1 MRTKNHV
8 YTRGLIWLPVIS
20 VALLSGCNSGS
31 SSNSDVAETT
41 KFGVTDTF
49 PAADAEL
56 VPVNSVISATFD
68 APVALD
74 TVTSANVQL
83 ECPEFVPV
91 LSSVALSEDGTVVS
105 LTPTAELPENEDC
118 IVTVAGDLAAAD
130 GKTLNRS
137 VSWTFNT
144 TARPETLAEGK
155 QIFRYDTFGDEI
167 FWTDV
172 LRMNE
177 VVQNAVDPITALTVA
192 GLKVDS
198 EALPESLKTAIANDE
213 VDLESPATT
222 VALVALDA
230 VVGVKGTVEKVDG
243 VDTITRLG
251 VTCALC
257 HSTVDD
263 SFSAGIGKRLDGWP
277 NRDLNPGLIISLS
290 PALTQAQKD
299 IYASWGPGMYDAR
312 FNQDGIS
319 SPHVITPAYGLN
331 GIHKTT
337 TTGDGDNIAYW
348 NRYVGVTQMGGQ
360 GFFYDFR
367 TGVVVQNGT
376 EDLISDKLPAL
387 QAYQLSLH
395 APEAPEGSFDV
406 AAAARGE
413 VLFNGQAQC
422 ASCHSGPK
430 FTDANT
436 RLHSPA
442 DVVSVTNGLEPD
454 GTPEY
459 ASRTA
464 TKQYRTAP
472 LEGIWQHPP
481 YFHNGVAETLDDV
494 VDLYDDKLNLALS
507 NDQKGDLVE
516 YLKSL

>member
-1 MRTKNHV
+1 MRIKSHSFA
-8 YTRGLIWLPVIS
+8 RGMIWLPAIS
-20 VALLSGCNSGS
+20 LAALLGGCGGSSGS
-31 SSNSDVAETT
+31 GTADTATP
-41 KFGVTDTF
+41 FGVSGTM
-49 PAADAEL
+49 PAANAEL
-56 VPVNSVISATFD
+56 VSIRSTISATFN
-68 APVALD
+68 D
-74 TVTSANVQL
+74 TVSRDSVTAKSFRLQ
-83 ECPEFVPV
+83 CPAFV
-91 LSSVALSEDGTVVS
+91 SVAGSVELADDERVVT
-105 LTPTAELPENEDC
+105 LTPDEPLPENKTC
-118 IVTVAGDLAAAD
+118 IVTVTDITDAD
-130 GKTLNRS
+130 GRPLNQP

-144 TARPETLAEGK
+144 NASAETLAEGK

-172 LRMNE
+172 LQMHT
-177 VVQNAVDPITALTVA
+177 VVETAVDPVTALTVA

-198 EALPESLKTAIANDE
+198 EALPPSVVEGILNESISLTD
-213 VDLESPATT
+213 PATT
-222 VALVALDA
+222 VALIDLDA
-230 VVGVKGTVEKVDG
+230 VVGIKGTVEDG
-243 VDTITRLG
+243 KITRLG

-263 SFSAGIGKRLDGWP
+263 SFSPGIGKRLDGWP

-290 PALTQAQKD
+290 PVLTEAQKT
-299 IYASWGPGMYDAR
+299 IYGSWGKGMYDAR
-312 FNQDGIS
+312 FNFDGIS

-337 TTGDGDNIAYW
+337 TTGDGDDITYW

-360 GFFYDFR
+360 GFFYDQR

-376 EDLISDKLPAL
+376 VDMISKKLPAL
-387 QAYQLSLH
+387 QAYQLSLL

-406 AAAARGE
+406 VAAARGE
-413 VLFNGQAQC
+413 LLFNGQAQC
-422 ASCHSGPK
+422 ASCHTGPK

-436 RLHSPA
+436 RLHAPSEVA
-442 DVVSVTNGLEPD
+442 SLVNGMEPD

-464 TKQYRTAP
+464 TRQYRTAP

-481 YFHNGVAETLDDV
+481 YFHNGSAATLNDV
-494 VDLYDDKLNLALS
+494 VEMYNEKLNLALAD
-507 NDQKGDLVE
+507 NQKNDLVE

>member
-1 MRTKNHV
+1 MKIKSHSPA
-8 YTRGLIWLPVIS
+8 RGMIWLPAIGLA
-20 VALLSGCNSGS
+20 ALLSGCGGS
-31 SSNSDVAETT
+31 SDSSTADTATP
-41 KFGVTDTF
+41 FGVSETL
-49 PAADAEL
+49 PAANAEL
-56 VPVNSVISATFD
+56 VSIGSAISATFN
-68 APVALD
+68 D
-74 TVTSANVQL
+74 TVAWDSVTAKSFRL
-83 ECPEFVPV
+83 ECPEFVSV
-91 LSSVALSEDGTVVS
+91 SASLSLDDEERIVT
-105 LTPTAELPENEDC
+105 LTPDKPLPENKTC
-118 IVTVAGDLAAAD
+118 IVSVTDVTDAD
-130 GKTLNRS
+130 GQPLS
-137 VSWTFNT
+137 QPVSWTFNT
-144 TARPETLAEGK
+144 NASAETLEEGK

-172 LRMNE
+172 LQMHT
-177 VVQNAVDPITALTVA
+177 VVETAVDPVTALTVA

-198 EALPESLKTAIANDE
+198 EALPPNVVEGILNESISLTD
-213 VDLESPATT
+213 PATT
-222 VALVALDA
+222 VALIELNA
-230 VVGVKGTVEKVDG
+230 VVGIKGTVEDG
-243 VDTITRLG
+243 KITRLG

-263 SFSAGIGKRLDGWP
+263 SFSPGIGKRLDGWP

-290 PALTQAQKD
+290 PALDPDTKA

-312 FNQDGIS
+312 FNFDGIS

-337 TTGDGDNIAYW
+337 TTGDGDDIAYW

-360 GFFYDFR
+360 GFFYDQR

-376 EDLISDKLPAL
+376 EDLISAKLPAL
-387 QAYQLSLH
+387 QAYQLSLL
-395 APEAPEGSFDV
+395 APEAPEGSFNV

-422 ASCHSGPK
+422 ASCHTGSK

-436 RLHSPA
+436 RLHGPE
-442 DVVSVTNGLEPD
+442 DVVSLEDGLEPD
-454 GTPEY
+454 GTPGY

-481 YFHNGVAETLDDV
+481 YFHNGVAATLGDV
-494 VDLYDDKLNLALS
+494 VDLYDDKLNLALNS
-507 NDQKGDLVE
+507 DQKLDLVE